1 MLIHKY
7 IVFPCCIW
15 YLSMVCVLTLA
26 DTRAFVWR
34 HLDWDVSRRVCYL
47 SSLNLNLIRFT
58 VGYWFLQVHIFQ
70 FCPPSNWSQRGG
82 LRRYVAM
89 LSLEMVVRYIIIPAA
104 TTTVFFYTQSQ
115 NAGGLSLA
123 WNELSLCERVS
134 LYNTV
139 DIFILAHGVQI
150 YVNGLVA
157 QDGAGFCDAR
167 VRRLTSGSIEL
178 FWLMKCSAM

>member
-1 MLIHKY
+1 M
-7 IVFPCCIW
+7 
-15 YLSMVCVLTLA
+15 
-26 DTRAFVWR
+26 
-34 HLDWDVSRRVCYL
+34 
-47 SSLNLNLIRFT
+47 
-58 VGYWFLQVHIFQ
+58 
-70 FCPPSNWSQRGG
+70 
-82 LRRYVAM
+82 
-89 LSLEMVVRYIIIPAA
+89 
-104 TTTVFFYTQSQ
+104 
-115 NAGGLSLA
+115 
-123 WNELSLCERVS
+123 NELSLCERVS